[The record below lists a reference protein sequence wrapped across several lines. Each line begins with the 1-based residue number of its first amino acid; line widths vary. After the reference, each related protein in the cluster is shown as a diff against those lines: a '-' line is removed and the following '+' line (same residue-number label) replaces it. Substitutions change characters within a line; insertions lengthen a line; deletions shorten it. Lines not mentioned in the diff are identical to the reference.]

1 VSIHFFFKFVYLFA
15 EFDSIGTSRGRLED
29 GGAQSRRLLS
39 ELLVQMTLNKQL
51 QQQQRHRQTS
61 ALTASVCSA
70 LPTADAS
77 P

>member
-1 VSIHFFFKFVYLFA
+1 MCGGVALTVGILIP

-51 QQQQRHRQTS
+51 QQQRHRQGSPSTPS
-61 ALTASVCSA
+61 GGTTQ
-70 LPTADAS
+70 PTAEAS
-77 P
+77 T